1 MSHVKAI
8 KLKNGELMACIT
20 DTDVSMATA
29 RNSAVLSVRNP
40 VVFNSFKFM
49 DNDGELVETISMQP
63 LLPMC
68 ESDIVEVNSDHIFA
82 ISEMRPLAAQ
92 RYQEFLEHISEV
104 REAEDLHDA
113 MEDKTEAKVEE
124 DFSLLESIPGDKILH

>member
-20 DTDVSMATA
+20 DTDVSMSTA
-29 RNSAVLSVRNP
+29 RNSAVISVRNP

-63 LLPMC
+63 LMPMC
-68 ESDIVEVNSDHIFA
+68 DTDIVEVNSDHIFA

-104 REAEDLHDA
+104 REAEELHQA
-113 MEDKTEAKVEE
+113 AEEKEEAKVEE
-124 DFSLLESIPGDKILH
+124 DFSLLSSLTGDKILH